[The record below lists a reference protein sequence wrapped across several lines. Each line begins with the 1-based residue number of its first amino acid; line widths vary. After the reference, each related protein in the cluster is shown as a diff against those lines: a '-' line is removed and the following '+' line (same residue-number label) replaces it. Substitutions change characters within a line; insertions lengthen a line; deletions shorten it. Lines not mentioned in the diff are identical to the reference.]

1 MRKLKSKWDG
11 TYLSPPPQLPG
22 ITWGAGVLSSNSYSS
37 CRGMLTW
44 HTSVQF
50 SSVAQ
55 SCPALCVLMNRS
67 TPGLHVH
74 HQLPEFTKL
83 MSIELVMPSS
93 HLILYCPLLP
103 LPPIPPSM
111 SWIITLQKPNKENP
125 LTSLMPS
132 GVTTL
137 QKLELCWAH
146 EIYLRS
152 IAHSPPLESTPSLL
166 WERAPVRAFV
176 DCDLSLVGY
185 LGKAQE
191 EGGRETTCVYSRA
204 KRVGGVE

>member
-1 MRKLKSKWDG
+1 MGWD
-11 TYLSPPPQLPG
+11 LPEPPPPNSLVSRGEQVFCLLTHILPAEVCWLD
-22 ITWGAGVLSSNSYSS
+22 IL
-37 CRGMLTW
+37 
-44 HTSVQF
+44 QF
-50 SSVAQ
+50 SSVQ
-55 SCPALCVLMNRS
+55 SLSHVQLFVTSWIAAHQASLSITNSRS
-67 TPGLHVH
+67 
-74 HQLPEFTKL
+74 LPKL

-93 HLILYCPLLP
+93 HLILYCPLIP

>member
-1 MRKLKSKWDG
+1 M
-11 TYLSPPPQLPG
+11 
-22 ITWGAGVLSSNSYSS
+22 WGAGVLSSNSYSS
-37 CRGMLTW
+37 CGGMLTW

-55 SCPALCVLMNRS
+55 SCPTLCDLMNHS
-67 TPGLHVH
+67 TPGLLIH
-74 HQLPEFTKL
+74 HQLLEFTQTHVHRVGDA
-83 MSIELVMPSS
+83 IQPS
-93 HLILYCPLLP
+93 HPLLSP
-103 LPPIPPSM
+103 SPPVPNPSQHK

-125 LTSLMPS
+125 FTSLMPS

-146 EIYLRS
+146 EMYLRS

-166 WERAPVRAFV
+166 WERLPVRAFV
-176 DCDLSLVGY
+176 DCNLSLVGC
-185 LGKAQE
+185 LGEAQE
-191 EGGRETTCVYSRA
+191 EGRRETTCVYSRA